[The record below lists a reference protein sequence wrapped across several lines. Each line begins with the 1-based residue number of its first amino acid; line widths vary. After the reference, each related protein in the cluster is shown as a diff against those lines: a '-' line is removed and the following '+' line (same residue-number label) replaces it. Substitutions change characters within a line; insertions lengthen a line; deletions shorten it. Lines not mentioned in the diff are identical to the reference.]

1 MLEKNSLTFFERAF
15 KEKIENYNP
24 FGTSRNFRDQIQV
37 QLH

>member
-15 KEKIENYNP
+15 KEKNNP
-24 FGTSRNFRDQIQV
+24 FGTGRNFRDQIQV